1 MERIAHDE
9 QTGAV
14 TVDVAGTPY
23 TLTPDFNALCELQA
37 ITGKHPIEVMQL
49 ATAEISADGTVTRAA
64 DLNMARACIW
74 AYLQDRHSD
83 EIKTLRDAGK
93 WITRAGGLDQVDRAL
108 SRLADL
114 NGGEVDEGATAATD
128 PRPAPGLVGTGAS

>member
-1 MERIAHDE
+1 MAHDE

-14 TVDVAGTPY
+14 TVEVEGRRY

-49 ATAEISADGTVTRAA
+49 ATAEIADDGTVTRAA

-74 AYLQDRHSD
+74 AYLQDQHAD
-83 EIKTLRDAGK
+83 EIKTMRDAGK
-93 WITRAGGLDQVDRAL
+93 WIQRAGGLDKVDRAL

-114 NGGEVDEGATAATD
+114 NEGEVRVDEEAAPD
-128 PRPAPGLVGTGAS
+128 AGPRPAPALNGTGATS